1 MADNTSQIAGLFMT
15 PELYQQQQS
24 DAALARGIQ
33 LAQLDPLQRASAQLY
48 QGGYLTGGAVGS
60 ALGGQDPQLKAIAV
74 RNQVMKNVDYADPT
88 SVKAGI
94 QALLDA
100 GDTQGAHGLYQEA
113 LKNTLTQSQITKN
126 LREGKAAQTKL
137 QEVGVAEG
145 TREPVYSYLVPDGQG
160 GVTAQQVV
168 FKMVNGKQ
176 EMVPYGGGVDR
187 TTSKTNMNVKL
198 PEGESEFV
206 KRLGTLDAERVNAGL
221 TLREGAIQQLEIA
234 DRLAKASPQAL
245 SGEFA
250 NTRAGLVNML
260 DSMGLTSAKDK
271 QKLLQTQALTADSS
285 RLVLAALNNKLGGG
299 VSNQDAQRIE
309 AIFPKLDNSPEARKE
324 LIDIVVRSANKT
336 IGEVNNMETYARKN
350 RGLSG
355 YMPTIP
361 NVVPS
366 PAKGTSGLSGYT
378 DEQLKAIAG
387 IK

>member
-1 MADNTSQIAGLFMT
+1 MATDSIVSQVGLFTT
-15 PELYQQQQS
+15 PEQLQQQQFQ
-24 DAALARGIQ
+24 Q
-33 LAQLDPLQRASAQLY
+33 LVANRMAQAKMSPEQRASFSRGLGVDLVN
-48 QGGYLTGGAVGS
+48 QGLMGS
-60 ALGGQDPQLKAIAV
+60 EDPQMKLAAI
-74 RNQVMKNVDYADPT
+74 REQVMKTVNYAEPDT
-88 SVKAGI
+88 VKAGI
-94 QALLDA
+94 QALINA
-100 GDTQGAHGLYQEA
+100 GDTSGAHTLYQEA
-113 LKNTLTQSQITKN
+113 LKNSLTQSQVTKN
-126 LREGKAAQTKL
+126 LREGRAAQTKL

-160 GVTAQQVV
+160 GVTAQQVI

-361 NVVPS
+361 NVVPLTAKGS
-366 PAKGTSGLSGYT
+366 PALSSYT
-378 DEQLKAIAG
+378 DEELKSIAG
-387 IK
+387 IKK